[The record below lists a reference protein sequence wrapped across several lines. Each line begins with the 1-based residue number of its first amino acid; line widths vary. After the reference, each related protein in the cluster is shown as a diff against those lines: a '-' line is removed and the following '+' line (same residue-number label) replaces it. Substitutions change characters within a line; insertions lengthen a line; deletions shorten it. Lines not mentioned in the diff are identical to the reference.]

1 MKQVATIAFLFFY
14 VLTFAQNRVTHY
26 EYWFNANYQG
36 RQHTNLTPASLLN
49 FQGSFP
55 TAGLTDGIHML
66 NLHFGDDSGR
76 YSTTLS
82 QFFFRRTPS
91 SPAAGRINA
100 YQYWF
105 DNDFSGSVLQTI
117 TPAATF
123 NLNNTFD
130 ATAIS
135 NGLHLFH
142 IRFRD
147 NTNMWSNPI
156 TQFFYKA
163 GSLAGDLTN
172 NITHFQFWFDSE
184 IGLAITE
191 PVAQQSHL
199 TFTSA
204 ISTASLSS
212 GLHILHLRFRDGKNQ
227 WSNSTNQFVYV
238 NPKVANSVSNLL
250 SKMQF
255 WFDDDLEKAS
265 IKSIAAQP
273 VVGVTDLLGANA
285 IPDGLHSINIRF
297 GDTTGH
303 WSATISQFFFKSDGG
318 NITNNVITGYRYWF
332 NYDQQDKMVV
342 HTTPAQPV
350 VTLNTSIDM
359 GCLTAGSNRIHLQ
372 LQDKRGLW
380 SSATTDTLEVFLP
393 PSNIYRFTGN
403 GNWSNSSNWKDN
415 YMPAL
420 DLPGC
425 KEIIIDH
432 AAGGAC
438 VLDIPQNLLKNAKLT
453 VLPGKH
459 LVIPQTLRIK

>member
-1 MKQVATIAFLFFY
+1 MKLLVLF
-14 VLTFAQNRVTHY
+14 VLLLMGSVVLAQNRITHY
-26 EYWFNANYQG
+26 EYWFDSNHQG
-36 RQHTNLTPASLLN
+36 RQHTNLTPATIVN

-105 DNDFSGSVLQTI
+105 DNNFSGSFLQTI

-123 NLNNTFD
+123 NLNNAFD
-130 ATAIS
+130 ATEIS

-163 GSLAGDLTN
+163 GSGAGDLTN
-172 NITHFQFWFDSE
+172 NITHFRFWFDSDLE
-184 IGLAITE
+184 LAITE
-191 PVAQQSHL
+191 PISQQSHL

-227 WSNSTNQFVYV
+227 WSNPTNQFVYV
-238 NPKVANSVSNLL
+238 NPKVANADSNLL

-255 WFDDDLEKAS
+255 WFDDDLEKAN

-273 VVGVTDLLGANA
+273 VVEITDLLGANA
-285 IPDGLHSINIRF
+285 FPDGLHSINIRF

-303 WSATISQFFFKSDGG
+303 WSTTISQFFFKSDGG
-318 NITNNVITGYRYWF
+318 NVTNNVITGYRYWF
-332 NYDQQDKMVV
+332 NNDQQDKMVV
-342 HTTPAQPV
+342 HTTPAQSV
-350 VTLNTSIDM
+350 VSLNTSIDM
-359 GCLTAGSNRIHLQ
+359 GCLTAGINRIHLQ
-372 LQDKRGLW
+372 FQDKMGLW
-380 SSATTDTLEVFLP
+380 SIGTTDTLTVQLP

-403 GNWSNSSNWKDN
+403 GNWSNPANWQN
-415 YMPAL
+415 GYYPAL

-432 AAGGAC
+432 VAGGAC
-438 VLDIPQNLLKNAKLT
+438 VLDVPQNLLKYAKLT

-459 LVIPQTLRIK
+459 LVIGGQLRIK